1 MRKGKDSRHGLPPL
15 GLTSP
20 YIGLYRGQADALE
33 AERQRLKT
41 WRRKS
46 GQLKRQLLIWLEISL
61 IMLLA
66 FGLYLS
72 GVLA

>member
-1 MRKGKDSRHGLPPL
+1 MRKGKNSRHGLPPL
-15 GLTSP
+15 ELTSP
-20 YIGLYRGQADALE
+20 YIGFYRGQADALE
-33 AERQRLKT
+33 AERQRLEA

-46 GQLKRQLLIWLEISL
+46 GQLKTHILIWLEISV

-72 GVLA
+72 GALA